1 MDGKKRILLSI
12 VIFCMV
18 FLLGVSGFKIIG
30 GEQWSWLDSLYMTV
44 ITLSTVG
51 YGETVDLS
59 GNAPARIFVV
69 VFIIFCLGTIAFAVT
84 SITSFIVEGELKNIL
99 GRKKMEKSISRLKNH
114 FIVCGSGETSL
125 TVIQELLL
133 TKKKFVVVEPVKE
146 KLDKL
151 AALGEVLSQQ
161 GDPSEDDVLIAAGI
175 ARAKGILLSLHSDEA
190 NLFVAITAR
199 SLNPDI
205 RIVSKGIDIK
215 SHNKIKKAGSDA
227 VISPSHIGGMR
238 MVSEMIRPSV
248 VTFLD
253 MMLRERDRV
262 LRFDEVSLQEGSA
275 LIGKAICESCVKE
288 KTGALIVAVKR
299 GDTGSYEFNP
309 PREYCIHLNDIL
321 IVIATPEM
329 LQELEKLTA
338 QN

>member
-1 MDGKKRILLSI
+1 MDGKRRILLSI
-12 VIFCMV
+12 IIFCLV

-51 YGETVDLS
+51 YGETIDLS
-59 GNAPARIFVV
+59 GNTPARIFVV
-69 VFIIFCLGTIAFAVT
+69 VFIILCLGTIAFAVS

-99 GRKKMEKSISRLKNH
+99 GRKKMEKLIARLKDH
-114 FIVCGSGETSL
+114 FIVCGIGDTAV

-133 TKKKFVVVEPVKE
+133 TKKKFVVVEPDKE
-146 KLDKL
+146 KIEKL
-151 AALGEVLSQQ
+151 TTKHEFLFIQ
-161 GDPSEDDVLIAAGI
+161 GDPAEDDVLIAAGI
-175 ARAKGILLSLHSDEA
+175 ERAKGILLCIHSDEA

-205 RIVSKGIDIK
+205 RIVSKGVDIQ
-215 SHNKIKKAGSDA
+215 SHKKMKKAGSDA
-227 VISPSHIGGMR
+227 VISPAHIGGMR

-253 MMLRERDRV
+253 MMLRERGRV
-262 LRFDEVSLQEGSA
+262 LRFDELAVHEGA
-275 LIGKAICESCVKE
+275 PLIGKAICESRVKE

-299 GDTGSYEFNP
+299 GDTGTFDFNP
-309 PREYCIHLNDIL
+309 PREYRIKKNDIL

-329 LQELEKLTA
+329 LNELEKLTSRS
-338 QN
+338 